1 MTTVCQTCLGSKR
14 GSRIIGTRC
23 YRICV
28 ACAGTGRDVEAD
40 QAYVT
45 LLESTASELLLA
57 LSDRGIDLPEME
69 ALARVMEER

>member
-1 MTTVCQTCLGSKR
+1 MHCGFRYFHKLGCPNDTTQPAQR
-14 GSRIIGTRC
+14 
-23 YRICV
+23 
-28 ACAGTGRDVEAD
+28 AD
-40 QAYVT
+40 QAADRAYVT